1 MNAITFSQQ
10 KVCIYECNHSKYCMY
25 ECNHIQ
31 SIECVEIQNN
41 VKIFV
46 SKAGKFLNLK
56 SRAVRDV
63 FLILRL

>member
-1 MNAITFSQQ
+1 
-10 KVCIYECNHSKYCMY
+10 MY